1 MLLARLILCA
11 VILLGAAPKRVAR
24 DDAWAFV
31 PGERVGRITAS
42 TSEADLVRIFGREQV
57 ERRPLAGDGGDSR
70 VGTIVLGRTLDALE
84 IFWRDDAF
92 LEPERVVIG
101 GGKTRWHGRE
111 GLTVGTLL
119 EELVKLN
126 GRPFTLHGFGWERG
140 GTVASWQGGRLGATY
155 RLGETA
161 TIRLGPDRGFEDLTP
176 GEREKIR
183 GEREVSS
190 SSPILA
196 RLGLRVWEIVLLFP

>member
-1 MLLARLILCA
+1 MLLRLILCA
-11 VILLGAAPKRVAR
+11 VLLLGASPKRVAR
-24 DDAWAFV
+24 DDAWTFV

-42 TSEADLVRIFGREQV
+42 TSEAELVRMFGREQV

-84 IFWRDDAF
+84 VLWRDDAF
-92 LEPERVVIG
+92 LEPERVIIG
-101 GGKTRWHGRE
+101 GGKTRWRGRE
-111 GLTVGTLL
+111 GLTVGTSL

-126 GRPFTLHGFGWERG
+126 GRAFTLHGFGWERG
-140 GTVASWQGGRLGATY
+140 GTVASWQGGRLAASY

-161 TIRLGPDRGFEDLTP
+161 SIRLGPDRGFDDLTP
-176 GEREKIR
+176 EERQRIS